1 MIKCTE
7 DEMYWHLS
15 SKARMK
21 RLLHGMGLVIMRIDS
36 GIHAELKPLAQKVW
50 GRLTVEDQA
59 VLAQWR
65 QECGF

>member
-1 MIKCTE
+1 MIKYTE
-7 DEMYWHLS
+7 DEMYRHLS

-21 RLLHGMGLVIMRIDS
+21 RLLRDMGHVRIDG
-36 GIHAELKPLAQKVW
+36 GIHVELKPLAQKVW
-50 GRLTVEDQA
+50 GRLAVEDQA